1 MNREDFT
8 EEVGVGGGDRALE
21 RQPGVSR
28 WTEER
33 RHQQRQSPRGVE
45 QQVCLEKSGS
55 SDVAV
60 WWAGA
65 QPRTMAGKDPGE
77 TGKSGLGRAHVPG

>member
-1 MNREDFT
+1 MTEHLKDGQGFPGGLRRE
-8 EEVGVGGGDRALE
+8 GI
-21 RQPGVSR
+21 SR
-28 WTEER
+28 G
-33 RHQQRQSPRGVE
+33 RQSPRGVE